1 MPATQVRALLENFTE
16 RLVVAL
22 SGPAVDTQA
31 ASEVGARLV
40 DAGFIGAHSLPRTF
54 EVLGTALPA
63 AVRGA
68 AMDVSCGRIIEL
80 FGALASGYACALR
93 SHVLDQQEE
102 IKQALSSAWQ
112 DVERDLRAS
121 EARFREVFDSS
132 PVGIAISEAGGL
144 ITQTNR
150 SLEDI
155 LGYSPGELLGCD
167 LSVLFSP
174 GNRPIVDEHCR
185 GLVPGRDPRL
195 QVRVALR
202 HADGEKVWAYL
213 DGSVLRDA
221 EGKSRHIVTMVDD
234 ITAIGDPGGSA

>member
-1 MPATQVRALLENFTE
+1 MPATQVRALLENLTE

-40 DAGFIGAHSLPRTF
+40 DAGFTDAHSLPRTF

-112 DVERDLRAS
+112 DVE
-121 EARFREVFDSS
+121 
-132 PVGIAISEAGGL
+132 G
-144 ITQTNR
+144 T
-150 SLEDI
+150 
-155 LGYSPGELLGCD
+155 
-167 LSVLFSP
+167 
-174 GNRPIVDEHCR
+174 
-185 GLVPGRDPRL
+185 
-195 QVRVALR
+195 
-202 HADGEKVWAYL
+202 
-213 DGSVLRDA
+213 
-221 EGKSRHIVTMVDD
+221 
-234 ITAIGDPGGSA
+234 